1 MNISFEAPD
10 KINGLMTIT
19 LETADYQPEVDKTLK
34 DYRKRANIP
43 GFRPG
48 QAPMGMIKR
57 QFGPSVKVEAINK
70 MLGEKLYEYVRENK
84 IQMLGEPLPSDK
96 QEQLDFESDKPL
108 TFKFDI
114 AVAPEFEAKLSGKD
128 KIAYYNITVE
138 DKLIDQQVEMYQS
151 RAGHYEKVENFDAEQ
166 RDMLKGDLRELDAKG
181 NVKEGGITVADAVL
195 MPQYMKVD
203 DQKKLFDGAKLGDII
218 TWNPRKAYPESD
230 VEVSSL
236 LKIQKEEVKDHEG
249 DFTFQITEIS
259 RYVKAEI
266 NQELF
271 DQTFG
276 EGTVKSEKEFR
287 QKIADQISQQFK
299 ADSDYKFLLDV
310 RAHMEKKVGKL
321 EFPEALL
328 KRVMLNNNK
337 DKGQD
342 FVEKNFEASIKE
354 LGWHM
359 IKEQLVAAQEIKVED
374 ADLKNVAKEAA
385 RAQFA
390 QYGMSNV
397 PDEYLENYAA
407 EMLKKREN
415 VDGRELNRL
424 KDTKG
429 WYREETHG
437 REVSVGAI
445 TVESDLQSTGK
456 YRMTA
461 IIDGQRVSHEITQKQ
476 YDKFMA
482 VDDYHRMKLFSKVFP
497 EVEMKGNGNG
507 VNVGAAILA
516 ALTVGTGVAASIARP
531 RPAPEVY
538 VDRYEANAVYH
549 KPGVIDAATIAA
561 AQFESESVGRQ
572 PSPQESMGIG
582 R

>member
-19 LETADYQPEVDKTLK
+19 LEKDDYQGEVEKTLK
-34 DYRKRANIP
+34 DYRKRANVP

-48 QAPMGMIKR
+48 MTPMGLIKR
-57 QFGPSVKVEAINK
+57 QYGTAVKVDVVNK

-84 IQMLGEPLPSDK
+84 IQMLGEPLPSDQ
-96 QEQLDFESDKPL
+96 QETLDFEGDSPL

-128 KIAYYNITVE
+128 KIDYYNITVD
-138 DKLIDQQVEMYQS
+138 DKLIDQQVEMYQQ
-151 RAGHYEKVENFDAEQ
+151 RAGHYEKVEAYDAEQ
-166 RDMLKGDLRELDAKG
+166 RDMLKGDLREVDG
-181 NVKEGGITVADAVL
+181 TIEVADAVL

-203 DQKKLFDGAKLGDII
+203 DQKKLFDGCKLGDII

-236 LKIQKEEVKDHEG
+236 LKIQKEDVKDHEG

-276 EGTVKSEKEFR
+276 EGNVKDEKEFR
-287 QKIADQISQQFK
+287 QKISDIISQQFK

-337 DKGQD
+337 DKGEK
-342 FVEKNFEASIKE
+342 FVEDNFEKSIQE
-354 LGWHM
+354 LGWHL

-374 ADLKNVAKEAA
+374 DDLKNVAKEAA

-397 PDEYLENYAA
+397 PDEYLENYAQ

-415 VDGRELNRL
+415 VDGLVDR
-424 KDTKG
+424 
-429 WYREETHG
+429 
-437 REVSVGAI
+437 
-445 TVESDLQSTGK
+445 
-456 YRMTA
+456 
-461 IIDGQRVSHEITQKQ
+461 
-476 YDKFMA
+476 A
-482 VDDYHRMKLFSKVFP
+482 VDLKLT
-497 EVEMKGNGNG
+497 
-507 VNVGAAILA
+507 A
-516 ALTVGTGVAASIARP
+516 ALKNVVKLNEKDITM
-531 RPAPEVY
+531 E
-538 VDRYEANAVYH
+538 DFQ
-549 KPGVIDAATIAA
+549 KML
-561 AQFESESVGRQ
+561 
-572 PSPQESMGIG
+572 QEK
-582 R
+582 

>member
-1 MNISFEAPD
+1 MNITFEAPD

-19 LETADYQPEVDKTLK
+19 LESADYQPEVEKTLK

-57 QFGPSVKVEAINK
+57 QFGTSVKVDAVNK
-70 MLGEKLYEYVRENK
+70 LLGEKLYEYVRENK
-84 IQMLGEPLPSDK
+84 IQMLGEPLPSEQ
-96 QEQLDFESDKPL
+96 QEALDFESDQPL

-128 KIAYYNITVE
+128 KVPFYNITVD

-151 RAGHYEKVENFDAEQ
+151 RAGQYEKVEQFDAEQ
-166 RDMLKGDLRELDAKG
+166 RDMLKGDLREVNG
-181 NVKEGGITVADAVL
+181 SIEVADAVL

-203 DQKKLFDGAKLGDII
+203 DQKKLFDGCKLGDII

-259 RYVKAEI
+259 RFVKAEV
-266 NQELF
+266 NQTLF

-310 RAHMEKKVGKL
+310 REHMEKKVGKL
-321 EFPEALL
+321 EFPEAIL
-328 KRVMLNNNK
+328 KRVMIQNNK
-337 DKGQD
+337 DRKDAQEY
-342 FVEKNFEASIKE
+342 VEKNFELSIKE
-354 LGWHM
+354 LGWHL
-359 IKEQLVAAQEIKVED
+359 IKEQLVAAQGIKVEED
-374 ADLKNVAKEAA
+374 DLKQVAKEAA

-397 PDEYLENYAA
+397 PDEYLDNYAQ

-415 VDGRELNRL
+415 VDGLVDR
-424 KDTKG
+424 
-429 WYREETHG
+429 
-437 REVSVGAI
+437 
-445 TVESDLQSTGK
+445 
-456 YRMTA
+456 
-461 IIDGQRVSHEITQKQ
+461 
-476 YDKFMA
+476 A
-482 VDDYHRMKLFSKVFP
+482 VDVKLT
-497 EVEMKGNGNG
+497 
-507 VNVGAAILA
+507 A
-516 ALTVGTGVAASIARP
+516 ALKGVVKLDEKDITL
-531 RPAPEVY
+531 E
-538 VDRYEANAVYH
+538 DFQ
-549 KPGVIDAATIAA
+549 KML
-561 AQFESESVGRQ
+561 
-572 PSPQESMGIG
+572 QEK
-582 R
+582 

>member
-1 MNISFEAPD
+1 MNITFEAPD

-19 LETADYQPEVDKTLK
+19 LESADYQPEVEKTLK

-57 QFGPSVKVEAINK
+57 QFGTSVKVDAVNK
-70 MLGEKLYEYVRENK
+70 LLGEKLYEYVRENK
-84 IQMLGEPLPSDK
+84 IQMLGEPLPSEQ
-96 QEQLDFESDKPL
+96 QEALDFESDQPL

-128 KIAYYNITVE
+128 KVPFYNITVD

-151 RAGHYEKVENFDAEQ
+151 RAGQYEKVEQFDAEQ
-166 RDMLKGDLRELDAKG
+166 RDMLKGDLREVNG
-181 NVKEGGITVADAVL
+181 TIEVADAVL

-203 DQKKLFDGAKLGDII
+203 DQKKLFDGCKLGDVI

-259 RYVKAEI
+259 RFVKAEV
-266 NQELF
+266 NQALF

-299 ADSDYKFLLDV
+299 ADSDYKFLLDI
-310 RAHMEKKVGKL
+310 REHMEKKVGKL
-321 EFPEALL
+321 EFPEAIL
-328 KRVMLNNNK
+328 KRVMKNNNK
-337 DKGQD
+337 DRKD
-342 FVEKNFEASIKE
+342 VEEFVEKNFEASIKE
-354 LGWHM
+354 LGWHL
-359 IKEQLVAAQEIKVED
+359 IKEQLVAAQGIQIDDNDVKQ
-374 ADLKNVAKEAA
+374 VAKEAA

-397 PDEYLENYAA
+397 PDEYLDNYAQ

-415 VDGRELNRL
+415 TDGLVDRAIDL
-424 KDTKG
+424 KLT
-429 WYREETHG
+429 
-437 REVSVGAI
+437 
-445 TVESDLQSTGK
+445 
-456 YRMTA
+456 
-461 IIDGQRVSHEITQKQ
+461 
-476 YDKFMA
+476 
-482 VDDYHRMKLFSKVFP
+482 
-497 EVEMKGNGNG
+497 
-507 VNVGAAILA
+507 A
-516 ALTVGTGVAASIARP
+516 ALKNVVKLNEKDITL
-531 RPAPEVY
+531 E
-538 VDRYEANAVYH
+538 DFQ
-549 KPGVIDAATIAA
+549 KML
-561 AQFESESVGRQ
+561 
-572 PSPQESMGIG
+572 QEK
-582 R
+582 